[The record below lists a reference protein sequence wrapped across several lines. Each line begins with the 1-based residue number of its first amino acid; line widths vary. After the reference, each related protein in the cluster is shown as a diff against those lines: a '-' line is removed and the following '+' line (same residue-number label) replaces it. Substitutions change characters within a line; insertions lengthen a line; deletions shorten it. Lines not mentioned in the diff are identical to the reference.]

1 MYCSFLSCTTLSCS
15 ILTCPALSCTALYS
29 NALLCI
35 MPPCLAPPCSA
46 LLCPVCPALSY
57 PVLSY
62 QPFIYWWLHMSST
75 SLSRVTDIK
84 IPDTTHVP
92 TVSPTATH
100 SYLHSSSKPLLLAY
114 LHLSLLSY
122 LHSSNH
128 ASPLIPSLPL
138 LTISPFLSATDSGP
152 LSPGIS
158 ALDPAQK
165 GLRGTYVRAAL
176 HCPAAHR
183 CQSHSVSYFT
193 IFTIYQ
199 SALLRTHSQTEPH

>member
-1 MYCSFLSCTTLSCS
+1 
-15 ILTCPALSCTALYS
+15 
-29 NALLCI
+29 
-35 MPPCLAPPCSA
+35 
-46 LLCPVCPALSY
+46 
-57 PVLSY
+57 
-62 QPFIYWWLHMSST
+62 MSST

-165 GLRGTYVRAAL
+165 GLRGTYVQ
-176 HCPAAHR
+176 HCTVLQLTAV
-183 CQSHSVSYFT
+183 SHTLYLISLFSLFINPHYFAP
-193 IFTIYQ
+193 IRRLSHINNM
-199 SALLRTHSQTEPH
+199 S